1 MNAHCSTAS
10 NQNGF
15 NILYEIQD
23 FARNSRLCK
32 KNSRFS
38 TERMHVIYIRRLVL
52 DILDAFS
59 NEWYEKNPQHLS
71 LLGAWFGSGAMR
83 ISG

>member
-1 MNAHCSTAS
+1 MVIVRPHPIRMDSIFCMK
-10 NQNGF
+10 F
-15 NILYEIQD
+15 KILQEIQD
-23 FARNSRLCK
+23 FA

-71 LLGAWFGSGAMR
+71 FLGAWFGSGAMR